1 MSPVVERL
9 VELRRHLEHLEEI
22 RPRITSADALH
33 GDLSLSNDLLHSLL
47 VVCQVTIDL
56 AGELGARR
64 GLRFEDYTQAVRN
77 LAQLPE
83 FPPELVRQLE
93 RLPGFRNVL
102 VHEYVALD
110 LGRAIEALDQ
120 LAPVAAFAEIVR
132 RMEAGPGRG

>member
-9 VELRRHLEHLEEI
+9 IELRRHLEHLEQI
-22 RPRITSADALH
+22 RPRITSADDLR

-77 LAQLPE
+77 LAQLAE
-83 FPPELVRQLE
+83 FPPELGTNEV
-93 RLPGFRNVL
+93 
-102 VHEYVALD
+102 
-110 LGRAIEALDQ
+110 I
-120 LAPVAAFAEIVR
+120 
-132 RMEAGPGRG
+132 